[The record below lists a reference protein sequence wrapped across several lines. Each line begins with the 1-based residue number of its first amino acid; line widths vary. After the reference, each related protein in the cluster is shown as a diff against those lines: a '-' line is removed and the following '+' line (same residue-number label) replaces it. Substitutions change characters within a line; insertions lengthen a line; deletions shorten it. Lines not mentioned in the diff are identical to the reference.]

1 MATRDGGSVVVV
13 GLGNIGSQLV
23 QLLAR
28 MPVVHKVTLID
39 HDSYDG
45 SNLFSQNISR
55 TDIGKPKVATV
66 ARWLRRL
73 NPNLEVV
80 ARPEAVEAVPRG
92 LLRADL
98 ILAAVD
104 SKSARLAVNRIA
116 WRLGVRWIDSGVEP
130 TRLLARVTSYV
141 PGCFMAPCME
151 CAMSEDDYATME
163 QTLPCGKESAPST
176 RAPAYLG
183 ALAASLQAAECE
195 KVLRGQLHTLPA
207 GREVV
212 VSAGHHTH
220 LVTSYRWNPHCRFD
234 HALWD
239 IQRLRCSPGR
249 LSLRRA
255 LALNLGNGTPASGW
269 LRVEG
274 HRFVMRHSCTVC
286 GRTAVDLGL
295 SGRVV
300 APTCMRCAG
309 RPMVVQ
315 GFYTCDRIE
324 AAAGEQMPR
333 RTLRSLGFRRGD
345 VFSVAAGE
353 REHHYEIVGQ

>member
-1 MATRDGGSVVVV
+1 MVTRGRGSVVVV
-13 GLGNIGSQLV
+13 GVGNIGSHLA
-23 QLLAR
+23 LFLAR
-28 MPVVHKVTLID
+28 MPRVRKVTLID
-39 HDSYDG
+39 HDSYDE

-55 TDIGKPKVATV
+55 AEIGKPKVEAV
-66 ARWLRRL
+66 ARRLRRL
-73 NPNLEVV
+73 NPELEVV
-80 ARPEAVEAVPRG
+80 VQPEAIEAVPRG

-104 SKSARLAVNRIA
+104 SKSARLAVNRVA
-116 WRLGVRWIDSGVEP
+116 WRLGVPWIDSGVEP
-130 TRLLARVTSYV
+130 TKLLARVTSYV
-141 PGCFMAPCME
+141 PGFDAPCIE
-151 CAMSEDDYATME
+151 CAMSEDDYATVE
-163 QTLPCGKESAPST
+163 QTLPCGKESAPAT

-195 KVLRGQLHTLPA
+195 KALRGQLHALPA

-220 LVTSYRWNPHCRFD
+220 LVTTYRRNPDCRFD
-234 HALWD
+234 HAVWD
-239 IQRLRCSPGR
+239 IEKLRRSPGR
-249 LSLRRA
+249 FSIRRA
-255 LALNLGNGTPASGW
+255 LTLNRENGTAASAR

-274 HRFVMRHSCTVC
+274 HRFVMRHSCTGC

-295 SGRVV
+295 SGRMV
-300 APTCMRCAG
+300 APTCVRCAG

-315 GFYTCDRIE
+315 GFYTSDRIE
-324 AAAGEQMPR
+324 AAACEQMPR

-345 VFSVAAGE
+345 VFSVAVGE